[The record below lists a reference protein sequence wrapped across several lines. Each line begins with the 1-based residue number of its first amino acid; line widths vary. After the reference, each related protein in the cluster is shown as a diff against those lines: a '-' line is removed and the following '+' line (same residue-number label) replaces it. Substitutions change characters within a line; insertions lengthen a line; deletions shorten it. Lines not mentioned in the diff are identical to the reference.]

1 MLPSSRFMGA
11 GTSCYPE
18 GLQLDADLV
27 GVVVLNQEIFS
38 MSHVTSGGRM
48 DSGLSKICV
57 SAVTGNAAAR
67 REQGMAAVK
76 RLGQGGC
83 FLPNVLNELIE
94 EEHRARGQ
102 AWPRDTIEIV
112 PA

>member
-1 MLPSSRFMGA
+1 MLPSSRFMGLERLA
-11 GTSCYPE
+11 TPE

-38 MSHVTSGGRM
+38 MSHVTTGGCM
-48 DSGLSKICV
+48 DSGLSKIRV
-57 SAVTGNAAAR
+57 SAVTGNAASR
-67 REQGMAAVK
+67 REQGIAAVK
-76 RLGQGGC
+76 RFDQGGC

-102 AWPRDTIEIV
+102 AWPRDTTEIV
-112 PA
+112 HA